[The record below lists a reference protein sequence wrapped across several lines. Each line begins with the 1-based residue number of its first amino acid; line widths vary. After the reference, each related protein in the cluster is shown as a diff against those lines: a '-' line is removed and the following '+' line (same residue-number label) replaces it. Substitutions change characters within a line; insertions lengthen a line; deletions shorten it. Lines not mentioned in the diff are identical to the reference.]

1 MVRVDGQPSAGR
13 LMNVYPGTVNHLPV
27 LHIYVEA
34 PLSEADLWMKDG
46 PFTIEADWKAELGGM
61 MFASQQGL
69 AEILQHCSVHGQFNA
84 RVEALE
90 EEGTIAVQLVSVG
103 SLAPLG

>member
-1 MVRVDGQPSAGR
+1 MVRVNGQVSAGR
-13 LMNVYPGTVNHLPV
+13 LMNVYPGTVNYVPV
-27 LHIYVEA
+27 LHIYLEA
-34 PLSEADLWMKDG
+34 PLSEADLWMKDD
-46 PFTIEADWKAELGGM
+46 PFRIEADWRVELGGM

-84 RVEALE
+84 RVEVLE

>member
-1 MVRVDGQPSAGR
+1 
-13 LMNVYPGTVNHLPV
+13 MNVYPGIVNNLPV
-27 LHIYVEA
+27 LHLYVEA
-34 PLSEADLWMKDG
+34 PLSEADLWMQDD
-46 PFTIEADWKAELGGM
+46 PFRIEADWRGELGGM

-84 RVEALE
+84 QVEVVE